1 MPAYSTITTYM
12 VDPPRRSVNRQE
24 HPSDIRGYDR
34 RVRWLGKA
42 LLQKGMSVLPRSES
56 ANYLFQRHVTHAL
69 PPSLTSFRGKF
80 SRAVAHLDAL
90 AGYGPARPLGDAVLY
105 EFGAGWDLAVQ
116 LSYWSLGVDRQV
128 IVDLQPHVRLELVN
142 LTLGRL
148 ESERAT
154 LAAEAKRELRDPGR
168 EGVES
173 VWDLEKRFGITYLAP
188 RDARATGLDS
198 GSVDLVS
205 STNTLEHV
213 PAADLVPILAECRR
227 LLRPDGILSSRI
239 DLRDHYSYFDR
250 GLSPYNFL
258 RYSDRAWR
266 LFNSSVLYQNRLRRP
281 DYLHAFSESG
291 FEIVSEGVA
300 RPNEGER
307 AALDSLELAPRFR
320 EYSPD
325 DVGVLALVL
334 VARPAPAP
342 SPDRAQ

>member
-1 MPAYSTITTYM
+1 M
-12 VDPPRRSVNRQE
+12 RS
-24 HPSDIRGYDR
+24 YDR
-34 RVRWLGKA
+34 LVRWLAKA
-42 LLQKGMSVLPRSES
+42 LLQRGISVLPRSES

-69 PPSLTSFRGKF
+69 PPSTASFRNKF
-80 SRAVAHLDAL
+80 SRALAHLEAL
-90 AGYGPARPLGDAVLY
+90 AGYGPSRPLGGAVLY

-128 IVDLQPHVRLELVN
+128 IVDLRPHVRFQLVN
-142 LTLGRL
+142 LTLARL
-148 ESERAT
+148 ESERAA
-154 LAAEAKRELRDPGR
+154 LEAEAERELRDPGPER
-168 EGVES
+168 IGS
-173 VWDLEKRFGITYLAP
+173 VRDLEERFGITYLAP
-188 RDARATGLDS
+188 RDARATGLD
-198 GSVDLVS
+198 GDSVDLVS

-213 PAADLVPILAECRR
+213 PAADIVPILTECRR
-227 LLRPDGILSSRI
+227 LLRPDGIFSSRI

-250 GLSPYNFL
+250 GVSPYNFL
-258 RYSDRAWR
+258 RYSDRTWR

-281 DYLHAFSESG
+281 DYLRAFSEAG
-291 FEIVSEGVA
+291 FEVVSERTA

-334 VARPAPAP
+334 VASPAPGR